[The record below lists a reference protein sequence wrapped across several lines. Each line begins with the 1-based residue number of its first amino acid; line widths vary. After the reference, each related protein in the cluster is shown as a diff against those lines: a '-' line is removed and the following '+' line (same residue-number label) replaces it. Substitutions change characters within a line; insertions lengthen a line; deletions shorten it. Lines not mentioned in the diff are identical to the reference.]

1 MYKSGQPQL
10 LSRASHCR
18 IIIVPRSITIIY
30 VSINLFK
37 AFVEYYSG
45 YRYSHCRLGISAHK
59 SSATQVDDG
68 KFCAA
73 VIAILCATIL
83 NRTPSNYELIL
94 TPFAAFIAAQQQP
107 ELYRAMLMNV
117 FLFFPLG
124 LTLSNALPRK
134 WHRWGRIALTTFVG
148 CILSVGIEYTQY
160 RYALGMVE
168 VDDVI
173 CNTLG
178 AFIGSTSLLIAHA
191 IEKHKER
198 AWHTNMTLT
207 ATERQF
213 LHIAKAAV
221 SGGEVT
227 AENVDWPAVFT
238 LANQQKLLPILFEAV
253 RKTPAAAE
261 NAALF
266 AAVKQQ
272 VIAQVLHQTM
282 RASEFADLYQKLRAA
297 GLHPIVVKGQLC
309 SRLYPQTDHRISAD
323 DDLYIP
329 DAEFMA
335 CHEQLLAN
343 GLTTDTPADELPTA
357 DEVSYTKDG
366 SPLYIELHRHLFDSA
381 EDAHDELNHFFA
393 DLNPVEIDG
402 LLAMPPHEHL
412 LYLILHAYKHFVRS
426 GIGLRQFCDIGL
438 WARAYHVEIDWQRL
452 HEQCE
457 SVHAAT
463 FAAAA
468 FCIAREYLGIDF
480 DLPTPWDASIDAE
493 PLLHDTLCGGVY
505 GSNDLTRLHSSTVT
519 LNAVKASRTGEK
531 SSVLSTVFPK
541 REYLE
546 RRYPYLKK
554 RPYLLPVAWAQRI
567 AHYAS
572 EKQSGADNSA
582 SGSIKLAKERI
593 ELMKRYG
600 IMD

>member
-1 MYKSGQPQL
+1 ML
-10 LSRASHCR
+10 IL
-18 IIIVPRSITIIY
+18 ILIW
-30 VSINLFK
+30 
-37 AFVEYYSG
+37 
-45 YRYSHCRLGISAHK
+45 
-59 SSATQVDDG
+59 
-68 KFCAA
+68 
-73 VIAILCATIL
+73 AILCQHFKKKRWAAINAVIFSLSTAVILYATIL
-83 NRTPSNYELIL
+83 SRTSGDYKLIL
-94 TPFAAFIAAQQQP
+94 TPFATFIAARQQP
-107 ELYRAMLMNV
+107 ELYREMLMNV

-124 LTLSNALPRK
+124 LALSNALPRK
-134 WHRWGRIALTTFVG
+134 WHRWIRIILTTLVG
-148 CILSVGIEYTQY
+148 CILSAGIEYVQY
-160 RYALGMVE
+160 RYALGMAE

-191 IEKHKER
+191 IEKSRER
-198 AWHTNMTLT
+198 VRHTNMTLT
-207 ATERQF
+207 TIETQF

-221 SGGEVT
+221 SGGTLPTEGV
-227 AENVDWPAVFT
+227 NWPAIFT

-253 RKTPAAAE
+253 RKAPAAEE

-266 AAVKQQ
+266 AVTKQQ
-272 VIAQVLHQTM
+272 VIGQVLNQTV
-282 RASEFADLYQKLRAA
+282 RSTEFADLYHKLRTA
-297 GLHPIVVKGQLC
+297 GLHPVVVKGQLC
-309 SRLYPQTDHRISAD
+309 SRLYPLKDHRISAD

-329 DAEFMA
+329 EAEFMA

-343 GLTTDTPADELPTA
+343 GLTTDTPTDELSTS
-357 DEVSYTKDG
+357 DEVSYTKKD
-366 SPLYIELHRHLFDSA
+366 SPLYIELHRHLFDSS

-393 DLNPVEIDG
+393 DLKPVEIDG
-402 LLAMPPHEHL
+402 FLAMLPHEHL

-438 WARAYHVEIDWQRL
+438 WAREYDNEINWQFL
-452 HEQCE
+452 HDQCA

-468 FCIAREYLGIDF
+468 FRIAKDYLGIEF
-480 DLPTPWDASIDAE
+480 ALPAPWNTSIDVE

-505 GSNDLTRLHSSTVT
+505 GSNDYTRLHSSTVT

-531 SSVLSTVFPK
+531 SSVLNTVFPK

-546 RRYPYLKK
+546 HRYPYLKK
-554 RPYLLPVAWAQRI
+554 RPYMLPVAWVQRI

>member
-1 MYKSGQPQL
+1 ML
-10 LSRASHCR
+10 LSLLLLWPMLCQRVGERRRVLLNTALACVAAF
-18 IIIVPRSITIIY
+18 IILYT
-30 VSINLFK
+30 
-37 AFVEYYSG
+37 
-45 YRYSHCRLGISAHK
+45 
-59 SSATQVDDG
+59 
-68 KFCAA
+68 
-73 VIAILCATIL
+73 TIL
-83 NRTPSNYELIL
+83 TRTPGVPEAIL
-94 TPFAAFIAAQQQP
+94 TPFASLTAARQQP
-107 ELYRAMLMNV
+107 ELYREMLMNV

-134 WHRWGRIALTTFVG
+134 WHRWLRIILITLIGCAL
-148 CILSVGIEYTQY
+148 SAGIEYTQY
-160 RYALGMVE
+160 RYALGLAE
-168 VDDVI
+168 TDDVI

-178 AFIGSTSLLIAHA
+178 AFLGAASLLAAHA

-213 LHIAKAAV
+213 LHIAKAAA
-221 SGGEVT
+221 SGGEFP
-227 AENVDWPAVFT
+227 AESVDWPAVFA
-238 LANQQKLLPILFEAV
+238 LAGQQKLLPIVFEAV

-272 VIAQVLHQTM
+272 VIAQVLHQTV
-282 RASEFADLYQKLRAA
+282 RSAEFSDLYHKLCAA

-309 SRLYPQTDHRISAD
+309 SRLYPLKDHRISAD

-343 GLTTDTPADELPTA
+343 GLRTDTPADELSTA
-357 DEVSYTKDG
+357 DEVSYTKNG

-381 EDAHDELNHFFA
+381 EDAHDELNHFFT
-393 DLNPVEIDG
+393 DINPVEMDG
-402 LLAMPPHEHL
+402 FLAMLPHEHL
-412 LYLILHAYKHFVRS
+412 LYLLLHAYKHFVRS

-438 WARAYHVEIDWQRL
+438 WARAYRGEIDWQRL
-452 HEQCE
+452 HEQCG

-468 FCIAREYLGIDF
+468 FRIARDDLGIEF
-480 DLPTPWDASIDAE
+480 DLPAPWSDAVDVE
-493 PLLHDTLCGGVY
+493 PLLHDSLCGGAY

-531 SSVLSTVFPK
+531 SGVLRTVFPK

-546 RRYPYLKK
+546 RNYPYLKK
-554 RPYLLPVAWAQRI
+554 RPYLLPVAWVQRL
-567 AHYAS
+567 AHYAG
-572 EKQSGADNSA
+572 EKKTGTDNSA

>member
-1 MYKSGQPQL
+1 ML
-10 LSRASHCR
+10 LSLLLLWPVLCQRVGERRRVLLNTA
-18 IIIVPRSITIIY
+18 
-30 VSINLFK
+30 L
-37 AFVEYYSG
+37 A
-45 YRYSHCRLGISAHK
+45 
-59 SSATQVDDG
+59 
-68 KFCAA
+68 CAA
-73 VIAILCATIL
+73 AFIILYATIL
-83 NRTPSNYELIL
+83 NRTPGNYELIL
-94 TPFAAFIAAQQQP
+94 TPFAALSAAHQQP
-107 ELYRAMLMNV
+107 ELYREMLMNI

-124 LTLSNALPRK
+124 LTLSNALPQK
-134 WHRWGRIALTTFVG
+134 WHRWLRIILTTLIG
-148 CILSVGIEYTQY
+148 CILSAGIEYAQY
-160 RYALGMVE
+160 RYALGLAE
-168 VDDVI
+168 TDDVI

-178 AFIGSTSLLIAHA
+178 AFLGATSLLAAHA
-191 IEKHKER
+191 IEKSRER
-198 AWHTNMTLT
+198 VRHTNMTPT
-207 ATERQF
+207 TTETQF
-213 LHIAKAAV
+213 LHIAKAAI
-221 SGGEVT
+221 SGGDLP
-227 AENVDWPAVFT
+227 AEKVDWPAIFT

-253 RKTPAAAE
+253 RKMPAAEE
-261 NAALF
+261 NAVLF
-266 AAVKQQ
+266 AVTKQQ
-272 VIAQVLHQTM
+272 VIGQVLNQTV
-282 RASEFADLYQKLRAA
+282 RSAEFADLYRKLRKA
-297 GLHPIVVKGQLC
+297 GLRPIVVKGQLC
-309 SRLYPQTDHRISAD
+309 SRLYPLKDHRISAD
-323 DDLYIP
+323 DDLLIP
-329 DAEFMA
+329 DGEFMA
-335 CHEQLLAN
+335 CHEQLLTN
-343 GLTTDTPADELPTA
+343 GLTTDTPVDELATA
-357 DEVSYTKDG
+357 DEVSYTKEG

-381 EDAHDELNHFFA
+381 EDAHDELNHFFT
-393 DLNPVEIDG
+393 DINPVEMDG
-402 LLAMPPHEHL
+402 FLAMPPHEHL

-480 DLPTPWDASIDAE
+480 DLPMPWDASIDVE

-531 SSVLSTVFPK
+531 SSVLRTVFPK

-554 RPYLLPVAWAQRI
+554 RPYLLPVAWVQRI

-572 EKQSGADNSA
+572 EKQSNPDNSA
-582 SGSIKLAKERI
+582 SGSIKLGKERI

>member
-1 MYKSGQPQL
+1 MFNYIYSRSLTTIL
-10 LSRASHCR
+10 LVIVVSTVLWGFLRGRSRKWQTVNAWLC
-18 IIIVPRSITIIY
+18 VLT
-30 VSINLFK
+30 V
-37 AFVEYYSG
+37 
-45 YRYSHCRLGISAHK
+45 
-59 SSATQVDDG
+59 
-68 KFCAA
+68 A
-73 VIAILCATIL
+73 VILYATVL
-83 NRTPSNYELIL
+83 TRTPGDYKLIL
-94 TPFAAFIAAQQQP
+94 TPFASLTAARVQP
-107 ELYRAMLMNV
+107 ELYREMLMNV

-124 LTLSNALPRK
+124 LTFSNALPRK
-134 WHRWGRIALTTFVG
+134 WHRWGRIALTTLVG
-148 CILSVGIEYTQY
+148 CALSAGIEYAQY
-160 RYALGMVE
+160 RYALGMAE

-178 AFIGSTSLLIAHA
+178 AFIGSTSLLIART
-191 IEKHKER
+191 IEKSRER
-198 AWHTNMTLT
+198 VRHTNMTLT
-207 ATERQF
+207 TTETQF
-213 LHIAKAAV
+213 LHIAKAAI
-221 SGGEVT
+221 SGGDLP
-227 AENVDWPAVFT
+227 AEKVDWPAIFT

-253 RKTPAAAE
+253 RKTPAAEE
-261 NAALF
+261 NVALF
-266 AAVKQQ
+266 AVTKQQ
-272 VIAQVLHQTM
+272 VIGQVLNQTV
-282 RASEFADLYQKLRAA
+282 RSAEFADLYRKLRAA

-309 SRLYPQTDHRISAD
+309 SRLYPLKDHRISAD

-343 GLTTDTPADELPTA
+343 GLTTDTPADEFATA
-357 DEVSYTKDG
+357 DEVSYTKSD

-381 EDAHDELNHFFA
+381 EDAHDELNHFFT
-393 DLNPVEIDG
+393 DINPVEMDG
-402 LLAMPPHEHL
+402 FLAMPPHEHL
-412 LYLILHAYKHFVRS
+412 LYLLLHAYKHFVRS

-438 WARAYHVEIDWQRL
+438 WARAYHGEIDWQRL

-468 FCIAREYLGIDF
+468 FCIARDYLDIEF
-480 DLPTPWDASIDAE
+480 DLPAPWSEAVDVE
-493 PLLHDTLCGGVY
+493 PLLHDSLCGGVY

-531 SSVLSTVFPK
+531 SSVLRTVFPK

-554 RPYLLPVAWAQRI
+554 RPYLLPVAWVQRL

-572 EKQSGADNSA
+572 EKQSGTDNSA

-593 ELMKRYG
+593 ELMKQYD

>member
-1 MYKSGQPQL
+1 M
-10 LSRASHCR
+10 A
-18 IIIVPRSITIIY
+18 
-30 VSINLFK
+30 N
-37 AFVEYYSG
+37 FV
-45 YRYSHCRLGISAHK
+45 L
-59 SSATQVDDG
+59 
-68 KFCAA
+68 FCAA
-73 VIAILCATIL
+73 VIAILYATIL
-83 NRTPSNYELIL
+83 NRTPGNYELIL
-94 TPFAAFIAAQQQP
+94 TPFATFTAAQQQP
-107 ELYRAMLMNV
+107 ELYREMLMNI

-124 LTLSNALPRK
+124 LTLSNALPQK
-134 WHRWGRIALTTFVG
+134 WHRWLRIILTTLIG
-148 CILSVGIEYTQY
+148 CILSAGIEYAQY
-160 RYALGMVE
+160 RYALGLAE
-168 VDDVI
+168 TDDVI

-207 ATERQF
+207 TTETQF
-213 LHIAKAAV
+213 LHIAKVAI
-221 SGGEVT
+221 SGGDLP
-227 AENVDWPAVFT
+227 AEKVDWPAIFA
-238 LANQQKLLPILFEAV
+238 LANQQKLLPILFEAA

-261 NAALF
+261 NAPLF

-272 VIAQVLHQTM
+272 VIAQVLNQTV
-282 RASEFADLYQKLRAA
+282 RSAEFSDLYRKLRSA

-309 SRLYPQTDHRISAD
+309 SRLYPLKDHRISAD
-323 DDLYIP
+323 DDLYIS

-335 CHEQLLAN
+335 CHKQLLAN
-343 GLTTDTPADELPTA
+343 GLTTDTPADEIPTA
-357 DEVSYTKDG
+357 DEASYTKNG

-381 EDAHDELNHFFA
+381 EDAHDELNHFFT
-393 DLNPVEIDG
+393 DINPVETDG
-402 LLAMPPHEHL
+402 FLAMPPHEHL

-426 GIGLRQFCDIGL
+426 GIGARQFCDIGL
-438 WARAYHVEIDWQRL
+438 WARAYHGEIDWQRL
-452 HEQCE
+452 REQCE

-468 FCIAREYLGIDF
+468 FHIAGDYLGIEF
-480 DLPTPWDASIDAE
+480 DLPAPWDGSIDVE
-493 PLLHDTLCGGVY
+493 PLLHDSLCGGVY

-554 RPYLLPVAWAQRI
+554 RPYLLPVAWVQRI

-572 EKQSGADNSA
+572 EKQSGAGSSA
-582 SGSIKLAKERI
+582 SGSIKLGKERI

>member
-1 MYKSGQPQL
+1 ML
-10 LSRASHCR
+10 LSLLLLWPMLCQRVGERRRMLLNTA
-18 IIIVPRSITIIY
+18 
-30 VSINLFK
+30 L
-37 AFVEYYSG
+37 A
-45 YRYSHCRLGISAHK
+45 
-59 SSATQVDDG
+59 
-68 KFCAA
+68 CAA
-73 VIAILCATIL
+73 AFIILYATIL
-83 NRTPSNYELIL
+83 TRSAGVPEVIL
-94 TPFAAFIAAQQQP
+94 TPFATFTAARQQP
-107 ELYRAMLMNV
+107 ELYREMLMNI

-124 LTLSNALPRK
+124 LTLSNALPQK
-134 WHRWGRIALTTFVG
+134 WHRWVRIILTTLIG
-148 CILSVGIEYTQY
+148 CILSAGIEYAQY
-160 RYALGMVE
+160 RYALGMAE

-178 AFIGSTSLLIAHA
+178 VFTGSTSLLVAHA
-191 IEKHKER
+191 IEKYRER
-198 AWHTNMTLT
+198 AWHTNMTPT
-207 ATERQF
+207 STETQF
-213 LHIAKAAV
+213 LHIVKAAI
-221 SGGEVT
+221 SGVDLP
-227 AENVDWPAVFT
+227 AEKVDWPAIFT

-253 RKTPAAAE
+253 RKMPAAEE
-261 NAALF
+261 NVALF
-266 AAVKQQ
+266 AVTKQQ
-272 VIAQVLHQTM
+272 VIGQVLNQTV
-282 RASEFADLYQKLRAA
+282 RSAEFSDVYHKLRSA

-309 SRLYPQTDHRISAD
+309 SRLYPLKDHRISAD

-381 EDAHDELNHFFA
+381 EDAHDELNHFFT
-393 DLNPVEIDG
+393 DINPVETDG
-402 LLAMPPHEHL
+402 FLAMPPHEHL

-438 WARAYHVEIDWQRL
+438 WARAYHAEIDWQRL
-452 HEQCE
+452 HDQCA
-457 SVHAAT
+457 SVHAAK

-468 FCIAREYLGIDF
+468 FRIARDYLGIDF
-480 DLPTPWDASIDAE
+480 DLPMPWDASIDVE

-531 SSVLSTVFPK
+531 SSVLRTVFPK

-554 RPYLLPVAWAQRI
+554 RPYLLPVAWAQRL

-572 EKQSGADNSA
+572 EKQSGADSSA
-582 SGSIKLAKERI
+582 SGSIKLGKERI

-600 IMD
+600 IMN

>member
-1 MYKSGQPQL
+1 MINMLHYIYTRSFIGIITFMALALAAWGAMPVRVGARRWQCGNLVLVL
-10 LSRASHCR
+10 LITAAILYATLFSRAEGS
-18 IIIVPRSITIIY
+18 T
-30 VSINLFK
+30 
-37 AFVEYYSG
+37 G
-45 YRYSHCRLGISAHK
+45 
-59 SSATQVDDG
+59 
-68 KFCAA
+68 
-73 VIAILCATIL
+73 
-83 NRTPSNYELIL
+83 LIL
-94 TPFAAFIAAQQQP
+94 APFASLTAARIQP
-107 ELYRAMLMNV
+107 EIYREMLMNV

-134 WHRWGRIALTTFVG
+134 WHRWGRIILTTLIG
-148 CILSVGIEYTQY
+148 CALSAGIEYAQY
-160 RYALGMVE
+160 RYALGLAE
-168 VDDVI
+168 TDDVI

-178 AFIGSTSLLIAHA
+178 AFLGAASLLAAHA

-198 AWHTNMTLT
+198 AWHTNITLT

-213 LHIAKAAV
+213 LHIAKATV

-227 AENVDWPAVFT
+227 AESVDWPAIFT
-238 LANQQKLLPILFEAV
+238 LANQQKLLPILFETV
-253 RKTPAAAE
+253 RKTPAAEE
-261 NAALF
+261 NVALF
-266 AAVKQQ
+266 AVTKQQ
-272 VIAQVLHQTM
+272 VIGQVLNQTVCS
-282 RASEFADLYQKLRAA
+282 AEFSDLYHKLRSA

-309 SRLYPQTDHRISAD
+309 SRLYPLKDHRISAD

-343 GLTTDTPADELPTA
+343 GLRTGTPADELASA
-357 DEVSYTKDG
+357 DEVSYTKNG
-366 SPLYIELHRHLFDSA
+366 SPLYIELHRHLFDSS
-381 EDAHDELNHFFA
+381 EDTHDELNHFFT
-393 DLNPVEIDG
+393 DLKPIEVDG
-402 LLAMPPHEHL
+402 FLTMPPHEHL

-438 WARAYHVEIDWQRL
+438 WARAYHAEIDWQRL

-468 FCIAREYLGIDF
+468 FRIARDYLGIDF
-480 DLPTPWDASIDAE
+480 DLPTPWDASIDVE

-531 SSVLSTVFPK
+531 SSVLRTVFPK

-554 RPYLLPVAWAQRI
+554 RPYLLPVAWVQRLV
-567 AHYAS
+567 HYAS
-572 EKQSGADNSA
+572 EKKSGADSSA

-593 ELMKRYG
+593 ELMKRYPKRRTSM
-600 IMD
+600 ITRF

>member
-1 MYKSGQPQL
+1 ML
-10 LSRASHCR
+10 LSLLLLWPMLCQR
-18 IIIVPRSITIIY
+18 IGERRRMLLNIALACVAAFIILY
-30 VSINLFK
+30 
-37 AFVEYYSG
+37 
-45 YRYSHCRLGISAHK
+45 
-59 SSATQVDDG
+59 
-68 KFCAA
+68 
-73 VIAILCATIL
+73 ATIL
-83 NRTPSNYELIL
+83 TRSVGVPAAIL
-94 TPFAAFIAAQQQP
+94 APFASLTAARQQP
-107 ELYRAMLMNV
+107 ELYREMLMNV

-134 WHRWGRIALTTFVG
+134 WHRWGRITLTTLIG
-148 CILSVGIEYTQY
+148 CVLSAGIESAQY
-160 RYALGMVE
+160 RCALGLAE
-168 VDDVI
+168 TDDVI

-178 AFIGSTSLLIAHA
+178 AFLGAASLLAAHA

-221 SGGEVT
+221 SGGALP
-227 AENVDWPAVFT
+227 AENVDWPAVFA
-238 LANQQKLLPILFEAV
+238 LAGQQKLLPIVFEAV
-253 RKTPAAAE
+253 RKTLAAAE

-272 VIAQVLHQTM
+272 VIAQVLNQTM
-282 RASEFADLYQKLRAA
+282 RASEFSGLYQTLRAA
-297 GLHPIVVKGQLC
+297 GLHPVVVKGQLC
-309 SRLYPQTDHRISAD
+309 SRLYPLRDHRISAD
-323 DDLYIP
+323 DDILIP
-329 DAEFMA
+329 DGEFLA

-343 GLTTDTPADELPTA
+343 GLTTDTPADEFPTA
-357 DEVSYTKDG
+357 DEVSYTKKG

-402 LLAMPPHEHL
+402 FLAMPPHEHL

-438 WARAYHVEIDWQRL
+438 WARAYHAEIDWQRL
-452 HEQCE
+452 HDQCA

-468 FCIAREYLGIDF
+468 FRIARDDLGIEF
-480 DLPTPWDASIDAE
+480 DLPAPWDGSIDVE
-493 PLLHDTLCGGVY
+493 PLLHDSLCGGVY

-531 SSVLSTVFPK
+531 SSVLRTVFPK
-541 REYLE
+541 CEYLE

-554 RPYLLPVAWAQRI
+554 RPYLLPVAWAQRLVR
-567 AHYAS
+567 YAG
-572 EKQSGADNSA
+572 EKKTGADSSA

-593 ELMKRYG
+593 ELMKQYD
-600 IMD
+600 IME

>member
-1 MYKSGQPQL
+1 MLHYIYSRSFISVITFMALALAAWGALPARVGARRWRWGNLVLVL
-10 LSRASHCR
+10 LTTAAILYATLFSRAEGS
-18 IIIVPRSITIIY
+18 T
-30 VSINLFK
+30 
-37 AFVEYYSG
+37 G
-45 YRYSHCRLGISAHK
+45 
-59 SSATQVDDG
+59 
-68 KFCAA
+68 
-73 VIAILCATIL
+73 
-83 NRTPSNYELIL
+83 LIL
-94 TPFAAFIAAQQQP
+94 TPFASLTAARQQP
-107 ELYRAMLMNV
+107 ELYREMLMNV

-124 LTLSNALPRK
+124 LTLSNALPRS
-134 WHRWGRIALTTFVG
+134 WHRWLRIILTTLVG
-148 CILSVGIEYTQY
+148 CALSAGIEYAQY
-160 RYALGMVE
+160 RCALGLAE
-168 VDDVI
+168 TDDVI

-178 AFIGSTSLLIAHA
+178 AFLGAASLLAAHA

-213 LHIAKAAV
+213 LHIAKAAI
-221 SGGEVT
+221 SGGDLP
-227 AENVDWPAVFT
+227 AEKVDWPAIFT

-253 RKTPAAAE
+253 RKTPAAKE

-282 RASEFADLYQKLRAA
+282 RASEFADLYRKLCAA

-309 SRLYPQTDHRISAD
+309 SRLYPLRDHRISAD
-323 DDLYIP
+323 DDILIP
-329 DAEFMA
+329 DGEFFA

-343 GLTTDTPADELPTA
+343 GLRTDTPADEMPTA
-357 DEVSYTKDG
+357 DEVPYTKGG
-366 SPLYIELHRHLFDSA
+366 SSLYIELHRRLFDSS
-381 EDAHDELNHFFA
+381 EDAHDELNRFFA
-393 DLNPVEIDG
+393 DLNPTEIDG
-402 LLAMPPHEHL
+402 FLAMPPHEHL
-412 LYLILHAYKHFVRS
+412 LYLLLHAYKHFVRS

-438 WARAYHVEIDWQRL
+438 WARAYHDEIDWQRL
-452 HEQCE
+452 HDQCE

-468 FCIAREYLGIDF
+468 FRIARDYLGIEF
-480 DLPTPWDASIDAE
+480 DLPAPWSDAVDVE
-493 PLLHDTLCGGVY
+493 PLLHDSLCGGVY
-505 GSNDLTRLHSSTVT
+505 GSNDLTHLHSSTVT

-531 SSVLSTVFPK
+531 SDVLWTVFPK

-554 RPYLLPVAWAQRI
+554 RPYMLPVAWVQRL

-572 EKQSGADNSA
+572 EKKSGADSST

-593 ELMKRYG
+593 ELMKRYD

>member
-1 MYKSGQPQL
+1 MFRISNKHGANSKDDPRHLINMLHYIYTRSFIGIITFMALALAAWGAMPVRVGARRWQCGNLVLVL
-10 LSRASHCR
+10 LITAAILYATLFSRAEGS
-18 IIIVPRSITIIY
+18 T
-30 VSINLFK
+30 
-37 AFVEYYSG
+37 G
-45 YRYSHCRLGISAHK
+45 
-59 SSATQVDDG
+59 
-68 KFCAA
+68 
-73 VIAILCATIL
+73 
-83 NRTPSNYELIL
+83 LIL
-94 TPFAAFIAAQQQP
+94 APFASLTAARIQP
-107 ELYRAMLMNV
+107 EIYREMLMNV

-134 WHRWGRIALTTFVG
+134 WHRWGRIILTTLIG
-148 CILSVGIEYTQY
+148 CALSAGIEYAQY
-160 RYALGMVE
+160 RYALGLAE
-168 VDDVI
+168 TDDVI

-178 AFIGSTSLLIAHA
+178 AFLGAASLLAAHA

-198 AWHTNMTLT
+198 AWHTNITLT

-213 LHIAKAAV
+213 LHIAKATV

-227 AENVDWPAVFT
+227 AESVDWPAIFT
-238 LANQQKLLPILFEAV
+238 LANQQKLLPILFETV
-253 RKTPAAAE
+253 RKTPAAEE
-261 NAALF
+261 NVALF
-266 AAVKQQ
+266 AVTKQQ
-272 VIAQVLHQTM
+272 VIGQVLNQTVCS
-282 RASEFADLYQKLRAA
+282 AEFSDLYHKLRSA

-309 SRLYPQTDHRISAD
+309 SRLYPLKDHRISAD

-343 GLTTDTPADELPTA
+343 GLRTGTPADELASA
-357 DEVSYTKDG
+357 DEVSYTKNG
-366 SPLYIELHRHLFDSA
+366 SPLYIELHRHLFDSS
-381 EDAHDELNHFFA
+381 EDTHDELNHFFT
-393 DLNPVEIDG
+393 DLKPIEVDG
-402 LLAMPPHEHL
+402 FLTMPPHEHL

-438 WARAYHVEIDWQRL
+438 WARAYHAEIDWQRL

-468 FCIAREYLGIDF
+468 FRIARDYLGIDF
-480 DLPTPWDASIDAE
+480 DLPTPWDASIDVE

-531 SSVLSTVFPK
+531 SSVLRTVFPK

-554 RPYLLPVAWAQRI
+554 RPYLLPVAWVQRLV
-567 AHYAS
+567 HYAS
-572 EKQSGADNSA
+572 EKKSGADSSA

>member
-1 MYKSGQPQL
+1 MRHIYALPLHMVIFLMLVL
-10 LSRASHCR
+10 L
-18 IIIVPRSITIIY
+18 IVWAMLSQHKNQKKRTIINAALCF
-30 VSINLFK
+30 IA
-37 AFVEYYSG
+37 AF
-45 YRYSHCRLGISAHK
+45 I
-59 SSATQVDDG
+59 
-68 KFCAA
+68 
-73 VIAILCATIL
+73 ILYATIL
-83 NRTPSNYELIL
+83 TRTPEIPEVIL
-94 TPFAAFIAAQQQP
+94 TPLATFIAARQQP
-107 ELYRAMLMNV
+107 ELYREMLMNV

-124 LTLSNALPRK
+124 LTLSNVLPQK
-134 WHRWGRIALTTFVG
+134 WHRWLRIILTTLVG
-148 CILSVGIEYTQY
+148 CALSAGIEYTQY
-160 RYALGMVE
+160 RCALGLAE
-168 VDDVI
+168 TDDVI

-178 AFIGSTSLLIAHA
+178 AFIGSTSLLIARA
-191 IEKHKER
+191 IEKSRER

-207 ATERQF
+207 TTETQF
-213 LHIAKAAV
+213 LHIAKAAI
-221 SGGEVT
+221 SGGDLP
-227 AENVDWPAVFT
+227 AEKVDWPTIFT
-238 LANQQKLLPILFEAV
+238 LANQQKLLPILFEAA

-261 NAALF
+261 NATLF
-266 AAVKQQ
+266 AVTKQQ
-272 VIAQVLHQTM
+272 VIGQVLHQTM
-282 RASEFADLYQKLRAA
+282 RASEFADLYRKLRSA

-309 SRLYPQTDHRISAD
+309 SRLYPLKDHRISAD
-323 DDLYIP
+323 DDLYIS

-343 GLTTDTPADELPTA
+343 GLRIGTPADELATA
-357 DEVSYTKDG
+357 DEVSYTKNG

-402 LLAMPPHEHL
+402 FLAMPPHEHL
-412 LYLILHAYKHFVRS
+412 LYLLLHAYKHFVRS

-438 WARAYHVEIDWQRL
+438 WAREYHTEIDWQRL

-468 FCIAREYLGIDF
+468 FRIARDYLGIEF
-480 DLPTPWDASIDAE
+480 DLPAPWDGSIDVE

-531 SSVLSTVFPK
+531 SSVLRTVFPK

-554 RPYLLPVAWAQRI
+554 RPYLLPVAWVQRL

-582 SGSIKLAKERI
+582 SGSIKLGKERI

>member
-1 MYKSGQPQL
+1 M
-10 LSRASHCR
+10 A
-18 IIIVPRSITIIY
+18 
-30 VSINLFK
+30 N
-37 AFVEYYSG
+37 FV
-45 YRYSHCRLGISAHK
+45 L
-59 SSATQVDDG
+59 
-68 KFCAA
+68 FCAA
-73 VIAILCATIL
+73 VIAILYATIL
-83 NRTPSNYELIL
+83 NRTPGNYELIL
-94 TPFAAFIAAQQQP
+94 TPFATFTAAQQQP
-107 ELYRAMLMNV
+107 ELYREMLMNV
-117 FLFFPLG
+117 VLFFPVG
-124 LTLSNALPRK
+124 LTLSNALPQK
-134 WHRWGRIALTTFVG
+134 WHRWGRIILTTLIG
-148 CILSVGIEYTQY
+148 CILSAGIEYAQY
-160 RYALGMVE
+160 RCALGLAE
-168 VDDVI
+168 TDDVI

-191 IEKHKER
+191 IEKSRER
-198 AWHTNMTLT
+198 VRHTNMTLT
-207 ATERQF
+207 TTETQF
-213 LHIAKAAV
+213 LHIAKAAI
-221 SGGEVT
+221 SGGDLP
-227 AENVDWPAVFT
+227 AEKVDWPAVFA
-238 LANQQKLLPILFEAV
+238 LAGQQKLLPILFEAA
-253 RKTPAAAE
+253 RATPAAGE
-261 NAALF
+261 NAVLF
-266 AAVKQQ
+266 AVTKQQ
-272 VIAQVLHQTM
+272 VIGQVLNQTV
-282 RASEFADLYQKLRAA
+282 RSAEFADLYRKLRSA

-323 DDLYIP
+323 DDLLIP
-329 DAEFMA
+329 DGEFMA
-335 CHEQLLAN
+335 CHEQLLTN
-343 GLTTDTPADELPTA
+343 GLTTDTPADELASA
-357 DEVSYTKDG
+357 DEVSYTKKG
-366 SPLYIELHRHLFDSA
+366 SLLYIELHRHLFDSS
-381 EDAHDELNHFFA
+381 EDAHDDLNHFFT
-393 DLNPVEIDG
+393 DINPVETDG
-402 LLAMPPHEHL
+402 FLAMPPHEHL

-468 FCIAREYLGIDF
+468 FCIAGDYLGIEF
-480 DLPTPWDASIDAE
+480 DLPAPWDGSIDVE

-554 RPYLLPVAWAQRI
+554 RPYLLPVAWMQRI

-572 EKQSGADNSA
+572 EKQSGTDNSA
-582 SGSIKLAKERI
+582 SGSIKLGKERI

>member
-1 MYKSGQPQL
+1 MMRHIYALPLWMVIFLMLAL
-10 LSRASHCR
+10 L
-18 IIIVPRSITIIY
+18 IVWAMLSLHQNQRKRSIINAVLCSITALTILY
-30 VSINLFK
+30 
-37 AFVEYYSG
+37 
-45 YRYSHCRLGISAHK
+45 
-59 SSATQVDDG
+59 
-68 KFCAA
+68 
-73 VIAILCATIL
+73 ATIL
-83 NRTPSNYELIL
+83 TRTPGDYKPIL
-94 TPFAAFIAAQQQP
+94 TPFATFTAALQQP
-107 ELYRAMLMNV
+107 ELYREMLMNI

-124 LTLSNALPRK
+124 LTLSNALPQK
-134 WHRWGRIALTTFVG
+134 WHRWGRIILTTLIG
-148 CILSVGIEYTQY
+148 CILSAGIEYAQY
-160 RYALGMVE
+160 CCALGMAE

-178 AFIGSTSLLIAHA
+178 AFIGTTSLLIAHA
-191 IEKHKER
+191 TEKYRER
-198 AWHTNMTLT
+198 VWRTNMTLT
-207 ATERQF
+207 TTETQF
-213 LHIAKAAV
+213 LHIAKSAI
-221 SGGEVT
+221 SGGDLP
-227 AENVDWPAVFT
+227 AESVDWPAVFA
-238 LANQQKLLPILFEAV
+238 LAGQQKLLPILFEAV
-253 RKTPAAAE
+253 RKMPAAEE
-261 NAALF
+261 NVALF
-266 AAVKQQ
+266 AVTKQQ
-272 VIAQVLHQTM
+272 VIGQMLNQTV
-282 RASEFADLYQKLRAA
+282 RSAEFSDLYHKLRSA

-309 SRLYPQTDHRISAD
+309 SRLYPLKDHRISAD

-343 GLTTDTPADELPTA
+343 GLTTDTPVDELATA
-357 DEVSYTKDG
+357 DEVSYTKNG

-393 DLNPVEIDG
+393 DLNPVETDG
-402 LLAMPPHEHL
+402 FLAMPPHEHL
-412 LYLILHAYKHFVRS
+412 LYLLLHAYKHFVRS

-438 WARAYHVEIDWQRL
+438 WAREYHAEIDWQRL
-452 HEQCE
+452 YDQCA

-468 FCIAREYLGIDF
+468 FRIARDYLGIDF
-480 DLPTPWDASIDAE
+480 DLPTPWDGGIDVE
-493 PLLHDTLCGGVY
+493 PLLHDSLCGGVY

-531 SSVLSTVFPK
+531 SSVLRTVFPK

-554 RPYLLPVAWAQRI
+554 RPYLLPVAWVQRL

-572 EKQSGADNSA
+572 EKQSGTDNSA

-593 ELMKRYG
+593 ELMKRYD

>member
-1 MYKSGQPQL
+1 ML
-10 LSRASHCR
+10 LSLLLLWPVLCQRVGERRRVLLNTELA
-18 IIIVPRSITIIY
+18 
-30 VSINLFK
+30 
-37 AFVEYYSG
+37 
-45 YRYSHCRLGISAHK
+45 
-59 SSATQVDDG
+59 
-68 KFCAA
+68 CAA
-73 VIAILCATIL
+73 VFIILYTTIL
-83 NRTPSNYELIL
+83 TRTPGVPAVIL
-94 TPFAAFIAAQQQP
+94 APLASLTAARQQP
-107 ELYRAMLMNV
+107 ELYREMLMNV

-134 WHRWGRIALTTFVG
+134 WHRWLRIILTTFVG
-148 CILSVGIEYTQY
+148 CALSAGIEYAQY
-160 RYALGMVE
+160 RYALGLAE
-168 VDDVI
+168 TDDVI

-178 AFIGSTSLLIAHA
+178 AFLGAASLLAARA

-207 ATERQF
+207 ATETQF
-213 LHIAKAAV
+213 LHIAKAAIS
-221 SGGEVT
+221 SGDLP
-227 AENVDWPAVFT
+227 AEKVDWPAVFA
-238 LANQQKLLPILFEAV
+238 LAGQQKLLPIVFEAV
-253 RKTPAAAE
+253 RKLPAAAE

-272 VIAQVLHQTM
+272 VIAQVLHQTI
-282 RASEFADLYQKLRAA
+282 RASEFAGLYQRLRAA

-323 DDLYIP
+323 DDLLIP
-329 DAEFMA
+329 DGEFMA

-343 GLTTDTPADELPTA
+343 GLTTDAPADELASA

-402 LLAMPPHEHL
+402 FLDMPPHEHL
-412 LYLILHAYKHFVRS
+412 LYLLLHAYKHFVRS

-438 WARAYHVEIDWQRL
+438 WARAYHGEIDWQRL

-468 FCIAREYLGIDF
+468 FRIARDYLGIEF
-480 DLPTPWDASIDAE
+480 DLPAPWSDAVDAE
-493 PLLHDTLCGGVY
+493 PLLHDSLCGGVY

-519 LNAVKASRTGEK
+519 LNAVKSSRKGRK
-531 SSVLSTVFPK
+531 STVLRTVFPEK
-541 REYLE
+541 AYLE
-546 RRYPYLKK
+546 SRYPYLKK
-554 RPYLLPVAWAQRI
+554 RPYLLPVAWVQRI
-567 AHYAS
+567 AHYAG
-572 EKQSGADNSA
+572 EKKTGTDSSA

-593 ELMKRYG
+593 ALMKMYNV
-600 IMD
+600 IE

>member
-1 MYKSGQPQL
+1 MMLHYIYSRSFISVITFMALALTAWGAMPVRVGVRRWRWGNLVLVL
-10 LSRASHCR
+10 LMTAAIFYATLFSRAEGS
-18 IIIVPRSITIIY
+18 T
-30 VSINLFK
+30 
-37 AFVEYYSG
+37 G
-45 YRYSHCRLGISAHK
+45 
-59 SSATQVDDG
+59 
-68 KFCAA
+68 
-73 VIAILCATIL
+73 
-83 NRTPSNYELIL
+83 LIL
-94 TPFAAFIAAQQQP
+94 TPFASLTAARIQP
-107 ELYRAMLMNV
+107 EIYREMLMNV

-134 WHRWGRIALTTFVG
+134 WHRWLRIILTTFIG
-148 CILSVGIEYTQY
+148 CALSAGIEYAQY
-160 RYALGMVE
+160 RYALGLAE
-168 VDDVI
+168 TDDVI

-221 SGGEVT
+221 SGGELP
-227 AENVDWPAVFT
+227 AENVDWPAVFA
-238 LANQQKLLPILFEAV
+238 LAGQQKLLPIVFEAA
-253 RKTPAAAE
+253 RKAPAAVE
-261 NAALF
+261 NEALF

-272 VIAQVLHQTM
+272 VIAQVLHQAM
-282 RASEFADLYQKLRAA
+282 RASEFAGLYQNLRAA
-297 GLHPIVVKGQLC
+297 GLHPVVVKGQLC
-309 SRLYPQTDHRISAD
+309 SCLYPLKDHRISAD
-323 DDLYIP
+323 DDILIP
-329 DAEFMA
+329 DGEFFA

-343 GLTTDTPADELPTA
+343 GLTTDTPMDELASA
-357 DEVSYTKDG
+357 DEVPYTKNG

-381 EDAHDELNHFFA
+381 EDAHDELNHFFT
-393 DLNPVEIDG
+393 DLNPAEIDSF
-402 LLAMPPHEHL
+402 LAMPPHEHL
-412 LYLILHAYKHFVRS
+412 LYLLLHAYKHFVRS
-426 GIGLRQFCDIGL
+426 GIGARQFCDIGL
-438 WARAYHVEIDWQRL
+438 WARAYHGEIDWQRL

-468 FCIAREYLGIDF
+468 FRIAKDYLGIEF
-480 DLPTPWDASIDAE
+480 DLPAPWDGSIDVE
-493 PLLHDTLCGGVY
+493 PLLHDSLCGGVY

-531 SSVLSTVFPK
+531 SSVLRTVFPK

-546 RRYPYLKK
+546 RRYPCLKK
-554 RPYLLPVAWAQRI
+554 RPYLLPVAWVQRL

-572 EKQSGADNSA
+572 EKQSGTDNRA

-593 ELMKRYG
+593 ELMKQYD

>member
-1 MYKSGQPQL
+1 MMLHYIYTRSFIGIITFMALALAAWGALPARVGARCWRWGNLVLML
-10 LSRASHCR
+10 LITAAILYATLFSRAEGG
-18 IIIVPRSITIIY
+18 T
-30 VSINLFK
+30 
-37 AFVEYYSG
+37 G
-45 YRYSHCRLGISAHK
+45 
-59 SSATQVDDG
+59 
-68 KFCAA
+68 
-73 VIAILCATIL
+73 
-83 NRTPSNYELIL
+83 LIL
-94 TPFAAFIAAQQQP
+94 APFASLTAARQQP
-107 ELYRAMLMNV
+107 ELYREMLMNV

-134 WHRWGRIALTTFVG
+134 WHRWGRIILTTLIG
-148 CILSVGIEYTQY
+148 CALSAGIEYAQY
-160 RYALGMVE
+160 RYALGLAE
-168 VDDVI
+168 TDDVI

-178 AFIGSTSLLIAHA
+178 AFLGAASLLAAHA

-198 AWHTNMTLT
+198 AWHTNITLT

-227 AENVDWPAVFT
+227 AESVDWPAIFT

-253 RKTPAAAE
+253 RKMPAAEE
-261 NAALF
+261 NVALF
-266 AAVKQQ
+266 AVTKQQ
-272 VIAQVLHQTM
+272 VIGQVLNQTV
-282 RASEFADLYQKLRAA
+282 RSAEFAELYRKLRAA
-297 GLHPIVVKGQLC
+297 GLHPVVVKGQLC
-309 SRLYPQTDHRISAD
+309 SRLYPLKDHRISAD

-357 DEVSYTKDG
+357 DEVPYTKDG

-381 EDAHDELNHFFA
+381 EDAHDELNHFFT
-393 DLNPVEIDG
+393 DINPVEMDG
-402 LLAMPPHEHL
+402 FLAMPSHEHL

-426 GIGLRQFCDIGL
+426 GIGLRQFCDICL
-438 WARAYHVEIDWQRL
+438 WAQAYHGEIDWQRL

-468 FCIAREYLGIDF
+468 FRIAGDDLGIEF
-480 DLPTPWDASIDAE
+480 DLPAPWSEAVDVE
-493 PLLHDTLCGGVY
+493 PLLHDSLCGGVY

-519 LNAVKASRTGEK
+519 LNAVKSSRKGRK
-531 SSVLSTVFPK
+531 STVLRTIFPEK
-541 REYLE
+541 AYLE
-546 RRYPYLKK
+546 SRYPYLKK
-554 RPYLLPVAWAQRI
+554 RPYLLPVAWAQRL
-567 AHYAS
+567 AHYTS
-572 EKQSGADNSA
+572 EKQSGADSGA

-600 IMD
+600 VME

>member
-1 MYKSGQPQL
+1 
-10 LSRASHCR
+10 
-18 IIIVPRSITIIY
+18 
-30 VSINLFK
+30 
-37 AFVEYYSG
+37 
-45 YRYSHCRLGISAHK
+45 
-59 SSATQVDDG
+59 
-68 KFCAA
+68 
-73 VIAILCATIL
+73 
-83 NRTPSNYELIL
+83 
-94 TPFAAFIAAQQQP
+94 
-107 ELYRAMLMNV
+107 
-117 FLFFPLG
+117 
-124 LTLSNALPRK
+124 
-134 WHRWGRIALTTFVG
+134 
-148 CILSVGIEYTQY
+148 
-160 RYALGMVE
+160 
-168 VDDVI
+168 
-173 CNTLG
+173 
-178 AFIGSTSLLIAHA
+178 
-191 IEKHKER
+191 
-198 AWHTNMTLT
+198 MTLT

-213 LHIAKAAV
+213 LHIAKAAI
-221 SGGEVT
+221 SGGDLP
-227 AENVDWPAVFT
+227 AEKVDWPAIFT
-238 LANQQKLLPILFEAV
+238 LAGQQKLLPILFEAA

-272 VIAQVLHQTM
+272 VIGQVLNQTV
-282 RASEFADLYQKLRAA
+282 RSAEFADLYHKLRAA

-309 SRLYPQTDHRISAD
+309 SRLYPLKDHRISAD

-343 GLTTDTPADELPTA
+343 GLTTDTPAYELATA
-357 DEVSYTKDG
+357 DEVPYTKNG

-381 EDAHDELNHFFA
+381 EDAHDELNRFFEHFPA
-393 DLNPVEIDG
+393 AEIDSF
-402 LLAMPPHEHL
+402 LAMPPHEHL

-438 WARAYHVEIDWQRL
+438 WARAYHAEIDWQRL
-452 HEQCE
+452 YEQCE

-468 FCIAREYLGIDF
+468 FRIAGDYLGIEF
-480 DLPTPWDASIDAE
+480 DLPAPWDGSIDVE
-493 PLLHDTLCGGVY
+493 PLLHDSLCGGVY

-531 SSVLSTVFPK
+531 SSVLRTVFPK

-546 RRYPYLKK
+546 RNYPYLKK
-554 RPYLLPVAWAQRI
+554 RPYLLPVAWAQRL

-572 EKQSGADNSA
+572 EKQSGADSGA
-582 SGSIKLAKERI
+582 SGSIKLAKKRI

>member
-1 MYKSGQPQL
+1 MMRHIYALPLHMVIILMLAL
-10 LSRASHCR
+10 LIVWAMLSLHKNQKKRT
-18 IIIVPRSITIIY
+18 IINLVLCSITA
-30 VSINLFK
+30 L
-37 AFVEYYSG
+37 
-45 YRYSHCRLGISAHK
+45 
-59 SSATQVDDG
+59 T
-68 KFCAA
+68 
-73 VIAILCATIL
+73 ILYATIL
-83 NRTPSNYELIL
+83 TRTPGDYKPIL
-94 TPFAAFIAAQQQP
+94 TPFATFTAALQQP
-107 ELYRAMLMNV
+107 ELYREMLMNI

-134 WHRWGRIALTTFVG
+134 WHRWGRIALTTLVG
-148 CILSVGIEYTQY
+148 CALSAGIEYTQY
-160 RYALGMVE
+160 RYALGMAE

-178 AFIGSTSLLIAHA
+178 AFLGSTSLLIAHA

-221 SGGEVT
+221 SGGALP

-253 RKTPAAAE
+253 RKMPAAEE
-261 NAALF
+261 NVALF
-266 AAVKQQ
+266 AVTKQQ
-272 VIAQVLHQTM
+272 VIGQVLNQTV
-282 RASEFADLYQKLRAA
+282 RSAEFSDLYHKLRSA

-309 SRLYPQTDHRISAD
+309 SRLYPLKDHRISAD

-343 GLTTDTPADELPTA
+343 GLTTDTPVDELATA
-357 DEVSYTKDG
+357 DEVSYTKNG

-381 EDAHDELNHFFA
+381 EDAHDELNHFFT
-393 DLNPVEIDG
+393 DINPVETDG
-402 LLAMPPHEHL
+402 FLAMPPHVHL
-412 LYLILHAYKHFVRS
+412 LYLLLHAYKHFVRS

-468 FCIAREYLGIDF
+468 FRIARDYLGIEF
-480 DLPTPWDASIDAE
+480 DLPMPWDASIDAE

-531 SSVLSTVFPK
+531 SSVLRTVFPK

-554 RPYLLPVAWAQRI
+554 RPYLLPVAWVQRI

-572 EKQSGADNSA
+572 EKQAGADNSA
-582 SGSIKLAKERI
+582 SGSIKLGKERI

>member
-1 MYKSGQPQL
+1 MSTIMMRHIYALPLHMVIFLMLVL
-10 LSRASHCR
+10 L
-18 IIIVPRSITIIY
+18 IVWAMLSQHKNQKKRTIINAALCF
-30 VSINLFK
+30 IA
-37 AFVEYYSG
+37 AF
-45 YRYSHCRLGISAHK
+45 I
-59 SSATQVDDG
+59 
-68 KFCAA
+68 
-73 VIAILCATIL
+73 ILYATIL
-83 NRTPSNYELIL
+83 TRSAGVFEAIL
-94 TPFAAFIAAQQQP
+94 TPFASLTAARQQP
-107 ELYRAMLMNV
+107 ELYREMLMNV

-134 WHRWGRIALTTFVG
+134 WHRWGRIALTTLIG
-148 CILSVGIEYTQY
+148 CILSVGIEYAQY
-160 RYALGMVE
+160 RYALGMAE

-191 IEKHKER
+191 IEKSRER

-207 ATERQF
+207 TTETQF
-213 LHIAKAAV
+213 LHIAKAAI
-221 SGGEVT
+221 SGGDLP
-227 AENVDWPAVFT
+227 AEKVDWPAIFT
-238 LANQQKLLPILFEAV
+238 LANQQKLLPIVFEAV
-253 RKTPAAAE
+253 RKMPAAEE
-261 NAALF
+261 NVALF
-266 AAVKQQ
+266 AVTKQQ
-272 VIAQVLHQTM
+272 VIGQVLNQTM
-282 RASEFADLYQKLRAA
+282 RSAEFSDLYHKLRSA

-309 SRLYPQTDHRISAD
+309 SRLYPLKDHRISAD
-323 DDLYIP
+323 DDLLIP
-329 DAEFMA
+329 DGEFFA

-343 GLTTDTPADELPTA
+343 GLTTDTPADELASA
-357 DEVSYTKDG
+357 DEVSYTKNG
-366 SPLYIELHRHLFDSA
+366 SPLYIELHRRLFDSS

-393 DLNPVEIDG
+393 SLKPVETDSF
-402 LLAMPPHEHL
+402 LAMPPHEHL
-412 LYLILHAYKHFVRS
+412 LYLLLHAYKHFVRS

-438 WARAYHVEIDWQRL
+438 WALEYHDEIDWQRL
-452 HEQCE
+452 HDQCA

-468 FCIAREYLGIDF
+468 FRIARDYLGIDF
-480 DLPTPWDASIDAE
+480 DLPMPWDASIDVE

-554 RPYLLPVAWAQRI
+554 RPYLLPVAWVQRI

-582 SGSIKLAKERI
+582 SGSIKLGKERI

>member
-1 MYKSGQPQL
+1 MFQSIYSKPLSNIILAIVIAIVAWGYLRTKVQL
-10 LSRASHCR
+10 RRWMMA
-18 IIIVPRSITIIY
+18 
-30 VSINLFK
+30 NL
-37 AFVEYYSG
+37 V
-45 YRYSHCRLGISAHK
+45 L
-59 SSATQVDDG
+59 
-68 KFCAA
+68 FCAA
-73 VIAILCATIL
+73 VIAILYATIL
-83 NRTPSNYELIL
+83 TRTPGVPAVIL
-94 TPFAAFIAAQQQP
+94 TPFAALAAARVQP
-107 ELYRAMLMNV
+107 ELYREMLMNI

-134 WHRWGRIALTTFVG
+134 WHRWLRIILTTFVG
-148 CILSVGIEYTQY
+148 CILSAGIEYAQY
-160 RYALGMVE
+160 RCALGLAE
-168 VDDVI
+168 TDDVI

-191 IEKHKER
+191 IEKHRER
-198 AWHTNMTLT
+198 VRHTNMTLT
-207 ATERQF
+207 TTETQF
-213 LHIAKAAV
+213 LHIARAAI
-221 SGGEVT
+221 SGSDLP
-227 AENVDWPAVFT
+227 AEKVDWPAIFT

-253 RKTPAAAE
+253 RKMPAAGE

-266 AAVKQQ
+266 AVTKQQ
-272 VIAQVLHQTM
+272 VIGQVLNQTV
-282 RASEFADLYQKLRAA
+282 RSAEFADLYHKLRAA

-309 SRLYPQTDHRISAD
+309 SRLYPLKDHRISAD
-323 DDLYIP
+323 DDLLIP
-329 DAEFMA
+329 DGEFMA
-335 CHEQLLAN
+335 CHEQLLTN
-343 GLTTDTPADELPTA
+343 GLTTDTPVDELATA
-357 DEVSYTKDG
+357 DEVSYTKNG

-381 EDAHDELNHFFA
+381 EDAHDELNHFFT
-393 DLNPVEIDG
+393 DINPVEMDG
-402 LLAMPPHEHL
+402 FLAMPPHEHL

-468 FCIAREYLGIDF
+468 FRIARDYLGIDF
-480 DLPTPWDASIDAE
+480 DLPMPWDASIDVE

-505 GSNDLTRLHSSTVT
+505 GSSDLTRLHSSTVT

-554 RPYLLPVAWAQRI
+554 RPYLLPVAWVQRI

-572 EKQSGADNSA
+572 EKQSNPDNSA
-582 SGSIKLAKERI
+582 SGSIKLGKERI

>member
-1 MYKSGQPQL
+1 MLHYIYSRPLIVIILFMVLAVAVWSGL
-10 LSRASHCR
+10 AAHIAAKHWRCG
-18 IIIVPRSITIIY
+18 
-30 VSINLFK
+30 NLILTVLM
-37 AFVEYYSG
+37 AG
-45 YRYSHCRLGISAHK
+45 
-59 SSATQVDDG
+59 
-68 KFCAA
+68 
-73 VIAILCATIL
+73 AILYATIL
-83 NRTPSNYELIL
+83 VRSEGSTGLIL

-107 ELYRAMLMNV
+107 ELYREMLMNV

-124 LTLSNALPRK
+124 LTLSNALPRR
-134 WHRWGRIALTTFVG
+134 WHRRGRIAFTTLVG
-148 CILSVGIEYTQY
+148 CILSGGIEYAQY
-160 RYALGMVE
+160 RYALGVAE

-191 IEKHKER
+191 IEKSRER
-198 AWHTNMTLT
+198 VRHTNMTPT
-207 ATERQF
+207 TTETQF
-213 LHIAKAAV
+213 LHIAQAAI
-221 SGGEVT
+221 SGGDLP
-227 AENVDWPAVFT
+227 AEKVDLPAIFT

-253 RKTPAAAE
+253 RKTPAAEE

-266 AAVKQQ
+266 AVTKQQ
-272 VIAQVLHQTM
+272 VIGQVLNQTV
-282 RASEFADLYQKLRAA
+282 RSAEFTDLYRKLRSA
-297 GLHPIVVKGQLC
+297 GMHPIVVKGQLC
-309 SRLYPQTDHRISAD
+309 SRLYPLKDHRISAD

-335 CHEQLLAN
+335 CHEVLLAN
-343 GLTTDTPADELPTA
+343 GLTTDTPTDELSTA
-357 DEVSYTKDG
+357 DEVSYTKKD
-366 SPLYIELHRHLFDSA
+366 SPLYIELHRHLFDSS

-393 DLNPVEIDG
+393 DLNTVEIDG
-402 LLAMPPHEHL
+402 FLAMPPHDHL

-438 WARAYHVEIDWQRL
+438 WTREYHAEIDWQRL
-452 HEQCE
+452 HDQCA

-463 FAAAA
+463 FAVAA
-468 FCIAREYLGIDF
+468 FRIANDYLGIDF
-480 DLPTPWDASIDAE
+480 DLPAPWNTSIDVE

-505 GSNDLTRLHSSTVT
+505 GSNDYTRLHSSTVT

-546 RRYPYLKK
+546 RNYPYLKK
-554 RPYLLPVAWAQRI
+554 HPYLLPVAWVQRI

-572 EKQSGADNSA
+572 EKKSGMDNSA

-593 ELMKRYG
+593 ELMKQYD
-600 IMD
+600 IMN

>member
-1 MYKSGQPQL
+1 ML
-10 LSRASHCR
+10 LSLLLLWPMLCQRVGER
-18 IIIVPRSITIIY
+18 RRV
-30 VSINLFK
+30 LFNT
-37 AFVEYYSG
+37 A
-45 YRYSHCRLGISAHK
+45 LA
-59 SSATQVDDG
+59 
-68 KFCAA
+68 CAA
-73 VIAILCATIL
+73 VFIILYATIL
-83 NRTPSNYELIL
+83 TRTPGSYELIL
-94 TPFAAFIAAQQQP
+94 TPFATFTAALQQP
-107 ELYRAMLMNV
+107 ELYRAILMNV

-124 LTLSNALPRK
+124 LTLSNSLPRK
-134 WHRWGRIALTTFVG
+134 WHRWGRIILTTFVG
-148 CILSVGIEYTQY
+148 CILSAGIEYTQY
-160 RYALGMVE
+160 RYALGMAE

-178 AFIGSTSLLIAHA
+178 AFIGSTSLLIAPA
-191 IEKHKER
+191 IEKYRER
-198 AWHTNMTLT
+198 VRHTNMSLT
-207 ATERQF
+207 TTETQF

-221 SGGEVT
+221 SGGDLP
-227 AENVDWPAVFT
+227 AEKVDWPAIFT
-238 LANQQKLLPILFEAV
+238 LANQQKLLPIVFEAV
-253 RKTPAAAE
+253 RKMPAAVE

-282 RASEFADLYQKLRAA
+282 RASEFSGLYQKLRAA
-297 GLHPIVVKGQLC
+297 GLHPVVVKGQLC
-309 SRLYPQTDHRISAD
+309 SRLYPLKDHRISAD
-323 DDLYIP
+323 DDLLIP
-329 DAEFMA
+329 DGEFMA

-343 GLTTDTPADELPTA
+343 GLTTGTPTDELATA

-402 LLAMPPHEHL
+402 FLAMPPHEHL

-468 FCIAREYLGIDF
+468 FCIAGDYLGIEF
-480 DLPTPWDASIDAE
+480 DLPAPWDGSIDVE

-554 RPYLLPVAWAQRI
+554 RPYLLPVAWMQRI

-572 EKQSGADNSA
+572 EKQSGTDNSA
-582 SGSIKLAKERI
+582 SGSIKLGKERI

>member
-1 MYKSGQPQL
+1 MINMLHYIYTRSFIGIITFMALALAAWGALPARAGARRWRCGNLVLVL
-10 LSRASHCR
+10 LITAAILYATLFSRAEGG
-18 IIIVPRSITIIY
+18 T
-30 VSINLFK
+30 
-37 AFVEYYSG
+37 G
-45 YRYSHCRLGISAHK
+45 
-59 SSATQVDDG
+59 
-68 KFCAA
+68 
-73 VIAILCATIL
+73 
-83 NRTPSNYELIL
+83 LIL
-94 TPFAAFIAAQQQP
+94 APFASLTAARIQP
-107 ELYRAMLMNV
+107 EIYREMLMNV

-134 WHRWGRIALTTFVG
+134 WHRWGKIALTTLVG
-148 CILSVGIEYTQY
+148 CALSAGIEYAQY
-160 RYALGMVE
+160 RCALGLAE
-168 VDDVI
+168 TDDVI

-178 AFIGSTSLLIAHA
+178 AFLGAVSLLVAHA
-191 IEKHKER
+191 IEKYRER

-207 ATERQF
+207 STETQF

-221 SGGEVT
+221 SGGALP
-227 AENVDWPAVFT
+227 AENVDWPAIFT

-253 RKTPAAAE
+253 RKMPAAEE
-261 NAALF
+261 NVALF
-266 AAVKQQ
+266 AVTKQQ
-272 VIAQVLHQTM
+272 VIGQVLNQTV
-282 RASEFADLYQKLRAA
+282 RSAEFTELYCKLRSA

-309 SRLYPQTDHRISAD
+309 SRLYPLKDHRISAD

-335 CHEQLLAN
+335 CHKQLLAN
-343 GLTTDTPADELPTA
+343 GLTTDTPPDELASA
-357 DEVSYTKDG
+357 DEVSYTKNG

-381 EDAHDELNHFFA
+381 EDAHDELNHFFVG
-393 DLNPVEIDG
+393 LNPVETDG
-402 LLAMPPHEHL
+402 FLAMPPHEHL
-412 LYLILHAYKHFVRS
+412 LYLLLHAYKHFVRS

-438 WARAYHVEIDWQRL
+438 WALEYHDEIDWQRL
-452 HEQCE
+452 HDQCA

-468 FCIAREYLGIDF
+468 FRIAKDYLGIDF
-480 DLPTPWDASIDAE
+480 DLPMPWDASIDVE

-531 SSVLSTVFPK
+531 SSVLRTVFPK

-554 RPYLLPVAWAQRI
+554 RPYLLPVAWVQRI

-582 SGSIKLAKERI
+582 SGSIKLGKERI

>member
-1 MYKSGQPQL
+1 MFQSIYSKPLSNIILAIVIAIVALGYLRTKVQL
-10 LSRASHCR
+10 RRWTMA
-18 IIIVPRSITIIY
+18 
-30 VSINLFK
+30 N
-37 AFVEYYSG
+37 FV
-45 YRYSHCRLGISAHK
+45 L
-59 SSATQVDDG
+59 
-68 KFCAA
+68 FCAA

-83 NRTPSNYELIL
+83 NRTPGNYELIL
-94 TPFAAFIAAQQQP
+94 TPFAALTAARIQP
-107 ELYRAMLMNV
+107 ELYREMLMNI

-124 LTLSNALPRK
+124 LTLSNALPQK
-134 WHRWGRIALTTFVG
+134 WHRWGRIILTTLVG
-148 CILSVGIEYTQY
+148 CALSAGIEYAQY
-160 RYALGMVE
+160 RCALGLAE
-168 VDDVI
+168 TDDVI

-191 IEKHKER
+191 IEKHRER
-198 AWHTNMTLT
+198 VRHTNMTLT
-207 ATERQF
+207 TTETQF
-213 LHIAKAAV
+213 LHIAKAAI
-221 SGGEVT
+221 SGGDLP
-227 AENVDWPAVFT
+227 AEKVDWPAIFT
-238 LANQQKLLPILFEAV
+238 LANQQKLLPILFETV
-253 RKTPAAAE
+253 RKMPAAEE
-261 NAALF
+261 NVALF
-266 AAVKQQ
+266 AVTKQQ
-272 VIAQVLHQTM
+272 VIGQVLNQTV
-282 RASEFADLYQKLRAA
+282 RSAEFSDLYHKLRSA

-323 DDLYIP
+323 DDLLIP
-329 DAEFMA
+329 DGEFMA

-343 GLTTDTPADELPTA
+343 GLTTDTPVDELATT
-357 DEVSYTKDG
+357 DEVSYTKNG

-381 EDAHDELNHFFA
+381 EDAHDELNHFFT
-393 DLNPVEIDG
+393 DINPVEMDG
-402 LLAMPPHEHL
+402 FLAMPPHEHL
-412 LYLILHAYKHFVRS
+412 LYLLLHAYKHFVRS

-438 WARAYHVEIDWQRL
+438 WAWEYHDEIDWQRL

-468 FCIAREYLGIDF
+468 FRIARDYLGIDF
-480 DLPTPWDASIDAE
+480 DLPMPWDASIDVE

-531 SSVLSTVFPK
+531 SSVLRTVFPK

-554 RPYLLPVAWAQRI
+554 RPYLLPVAWVQRI
-567 AHYAS
+567 AHYAR
-572 EKQSGADNSA
+572 EKQSGTDNSA
-582 SGSIKLAKERI
+582 SGSIKLGKERI

>member
-1 MYKSGQPQL
+1 MLHYLYTCSLPTAALIL
-10 LSRASHCR
+10 LYMAVLWPFFSVRTRSYGWS
-18 IIIVPRSITIIY
+18 IINFS
-30 VSINLFK
+30 LFVGSLT
-37 AFVEYYSG
+37 F
-45 YRYSHCRLGISAHK
+45 
-59 SSATQVDDG
+59 
-68 KFCAA
+68 
-73 VIAILCATIL
+73 ILFATIL
-83 NRTPSNYELIL
+83 TRTPGDYEAIL
-94 TPFAAFIAAQQQP
+94 TPFATFTAARQQS
-107 ELYRAMLMNV
+107 ELYREMLMNV

-134 WHRWGRIALTTFVG
+134 WHRWGKIALTTLVG
-148 CILSVGIEYTQY
+148 CILSAGIEYAQY
-160 RYALGMVE
+160 RYALGMAE

-178 AFIGSTSLLIAHA
+178 ALLGAASLLAAHA

-207 ATERQF
+207 ATETQF
-213 LHIAKAAV
+213 LHIAKAAI
-221 SGGEVT
+221 SGGDLP
-227 AENVDWPAVFT
+227 AEKVDWPAIFT

-253 RKTPAAAE
+253 RKMPAAEE
-261 NAALF
+261 NVALF
-266 AAVKQQ
+266 AVTKQQ
-272 VIAQVLHQTM
+272 VIGQVLNQTV
-282 RASEFADLYQKLRAA
+282 RSAEFSDLYHKLRSA

-309 SRLYPQTDHRISAD
+309 SRLYPLKDHRISAD
-323 DDLYIP
+323 DDLYIS

-335 CHEQLLAN
+335 CHKQLLAN
-343 GLTTDTPADELPTA
+343 GLTTDTPVDELATA
-357 DEVSYTKDG
+357 DEVSYTKNS
-366 SPLYIELHRHLFDSA
+366 SPLYIELHRHLFDSS

-393 DLNPVEIDG
+393 RLKPVETDSF
-402 LLAMPPHEHL
+402 LAMPPHEHL

-438 WARAYHVEIDWQRL
+438 WARAYHAEIDWQRL

-468 FCIAREYLGIDF
+468 FHIAGDYLGIEF
-480 DLPTPWDASIDAE
+480 DLPAPWSDAVDAE
-493 PLLHDTLCGGVY
+493 PLLHDSLCGGVY

-519 LNAVKASRTGEK
+519 LNAVKASRTSEK

-546 RRYPYLKK
+546 HRYPYLKK
-554 RPYLLPVAWAQRI
+554 RPYLLPVAWVQRI

-572 EKQSGADNSA
+572 EKKAGTDNSA

-593 ELMKRYG
+593 DLMKRYD